1 MKISKTRLKEII
13 KEELTLREGF
23 PGSDLIAQFISFI
36 QSNPEVA
43 VAAISAN
50 AAALA
55 IADMLEGVINKVRD
69 AKSQQEK

>member
-1 MKISKTRLKEII
+1 MKISKKRLKEII

-23 PGSDLIAQFISFI
+23 PGSDLIAQFINFI

>member
-1 MKISKTRLKEII
+1 MKISKTRIKEII
-13 KEELTLREGF
+13 REEVTLREGF
-23 PGSDLIAQFISFI
+23 PGADLVAQFISFI

-55 IADMLEGVINKVRD
+55 IADMLENIVNKVRETN
-69 AKSQQEK
+69 SQQEK

>member
-23 PGSDLIAQFISFI
+23 PGSDLIAQFINFI